1 MSSLDNSSELDFFIE
16 QVVPTYY
23 IDWYENYRWKNN

>member
-23 IDWYENYRWKNN
+23 IDW